1 MKTEDLG
8 YHCIFSSRM
17 PLLDSTPVLQPEL
30 WQGGGE
36 AGDEPDK
43 QWTEEV

>member
-36 AGDEPDK
+36 AGDEPDSK
-43 QWTEEV
+43 Q